1 MSEPVTETKE
11 IRLPSEVGLHL
22 DVLLAKLGTVGWPPK
37 HLFGIRLAL
46 EEALVNAIKHG
57 NKNDPKRKVSF
68 SSTVTRDKVT
78 FEIQDE
84 GAGFDPDALPDPT
97 APENVEL
104 PGGRG
109 WYLMKKYMTRVTY
122 WREKRMVVL
131 EKDNTP
137 LATSAVAS

>member
-1 MSEPVTETKE
+1 MSEPAQAKLSRVEE
-11 IRLPSEVGLHL
+11 IRPYL
-22 DVLLAKLGTVGWPPK
+22 DKIEADLIKEKWPPK
-37 HLFGIRLAL
+37 HLFAIRLSL

-57 NKNDPKRKVSF
+57 NRNDPNRKVSV
-68 SSTVTRDKVT
+68 SSTVTHDKVT

-109 WYLMKKYMTRVTY
+109 WYLMKTYMTRVTY